1 MKTLSN
7 NLFKSLDFEE
17 VLPQVINCAY
27 ASFEIFFP
35 EDDYEDDCYDEE
47 AIYGR
52 NGSYEL
58 SMSMEAERWESSKG
72 C

>member
-7 NLFKSLDFEE
+7 NLFAALNFEE
-17 VLPQVINCAY
+17 ILPQVINCASSSY
-27 ASFEIFFP
+27 DVFFP
-35 EDDYEDDCYDEE
+35 EDDYYEDDYDEE